1 MLALNGGVKVPAHAR
16 RQGAPFRPD
25 RAIIERSSPSASV
38 ATNIRRPSSPQSK
51 APLPNSIVRLEV
63 DKRPPVKS
71 SAGGFG
77 LAIKPKPVVKPVA
90 KPVLKPVVP
99 TAAHASAPSTGLNP
113 VVTPTL
119 TSPPKATS
127 HPFDVE
133 PSRLAWVLQRPVG
146 WKASPT
152 HPHYAERAYKL
163 PGSQRR
169 FALLQAVDA
178 ELDTPAGRFVAVSL
192 LLLLREVPGQIT

>member
-1 MLALNGGVKVPAHAR
+1 VK
-16 RQGAPFRPD
+16 FF
-25 RAIIERSSPSASV
+25 
-38 ATNIRRPSSPQSK
+38 
-51 APLPNSIVRLEV
+51 
-63 DKRPPVKS
+63 
-71 SAGGFG
+71 AGGFG
-77 LAIKPKPVVKPVA
+77 LAIKPKAVVKPVA

-99 TAAHASAPSTGLNP
+99 AAAHASAPSTGLNP
-113 VVTPTL
+113 VVTPTP
-119 TSPPKATS
+119 TSPPEATS